1 PRGAGEDRAR
11 GRAARRR
18 PRRRAHRGGRA
29 AERGRAVRRPGGAH
43 AEPRGRL
50 MAGDPS
56 ERAAPPAGERRTPEP
71 SAAEPSASAR
81 PASEKTSAET
91 TSGERPHTEQA
102 STEQARGER
111 GPGPAIVLPAGDVPE
126 GHGMGRLRLVQI
138 YRLGSFVLGL
148 LLLAAFVQA
157 GFAVYENNRA
167 REVLINQVG
176 PAAVEQFRLS
186 SALTTQDAA
195 IRDYVRNGGDAA
207 LAEYRAAV
215 RRESRSAATMRRL
228 LSGVPDNDDV
238 MRRLDKALADS
249 QAWRTEYADR
259 VAEGPG
265 GPRGAAADPDGSEE
279 ARRLLDRAR
288 GDMSPLQAG

>member
-1 PRGAGEDRAR
+1 
-11 GRAARRR
+11 
-18 PRRRAHRGGRA
+18 
-29 AERGRAVRRPGGAH
+29 
-43 AEPRGRL
+43 

-81 PASEKTSAET
+81 PASEKTSAEPPG
-91 TSGERPHTEQA
+91 GERPHTEQA

-176 PAAVEQFRLS
+176 PELLSNCYWRKERLS
-186 SALTTQDAA
+186 EH
-195 IRDYVRNGGDAA
+195 G
-207 LAEYRAAV
+207 
-215 RRESRSAATMRRL
+215 
-228 LSGVPDNDDV
+228 
-238 MRRLDKALADS
+238 
-249 QAWRTEYADR
+249 R
-259 VAEGPG
+259 V
-265 GPRGAAADPDGSEE
+265 
-279 ARRLLDRAR
+279 
-288 GDMSPLQAG
+288 